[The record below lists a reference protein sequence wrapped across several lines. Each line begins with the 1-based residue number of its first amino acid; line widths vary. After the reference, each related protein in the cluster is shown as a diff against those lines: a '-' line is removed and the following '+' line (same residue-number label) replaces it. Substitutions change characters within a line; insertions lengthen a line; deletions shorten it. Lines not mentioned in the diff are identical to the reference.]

1 MLSRYAP
8 LIDATMTIKHEA
20 TLTHLWMEEAIASG
34 NKNMIDSVYA
44 SLDRSSQYTRTM
56 LEGNQTDKGQLLTV
70 QDTSIRSRL
79 KKLLKRQQRFRELAE
94 MRAAAL
100 RNSTHSFLLHEKFNR
115 TYHQVEHQANQA
127 KQAIQK
133 IMNSQLHR
141 FRTLQSSILGAIL
154 LITIITGWLLYRYI
168 RERKQNLQTITESEE
183 RYRKFFLTSR
193 DAVFI
198 TSPQGEWLDMNDAT
212 VELLGYPDKES
223 LKKTP
228 VTRIYRRPED
238 RKKHLDQIL
247 SSGFTK
253 EYPVDLVNKD
263 QQIIHALI
271 TSIPV
276 YDDQGQVKAFQG
288 TIYDRTYVK
297 QTEEALRRER
307 NKLQQITETS
317 PVSIALMDTEGNI
330 VYANKRAEQ
339 VLDLTKKKQDQT
351 HYDNPRWEITD
362 LDGNLFPREQLPR
375 ERVKKTGSPVY
386 GIECALYKDSTQ
398 TKLLQ
403 INAAP
408 LFDASNQLSG
418 IITTMEDITLRK
430 NNEKRIDHLNTVLDA
445 IRKINQL
452 IIKERDRAV
461 LIQEV
466 CEILTS
472 TRNFTN
478 SWVALLDEENHV
490 HMARESRTR
499 KDFTSFRKQIEKG
512 YRPECMKEVMANKQ
526 VFVPKDSPQC
536 RDCPLAD
543 HYQETRTI
551 SLPLIHGYK
560 LFGILN
566 VTLPQEITKDPKELA
581 LLEEM
586 AHDIGFALYNLELR
600 ETKSRME
607 VSLMESE
614 QKFRTLMENA
624 FDGIYLT
631 RGKHFEYV
639 NQRFC
644 DITGFS
650 ARQLTSPDF
659 DFYLLLTEKSKEIVS
674 QRYKARK
681 RNEDIPHRYEM
692 QLYTQAGELKDVE
705 LSTVSLKSN
714 NEVTVMGI
722 MRDVTQRKMAER
734 ELLKAKEKAEESDR
748 LKSAF
753 LANMS
758 HEIRTPMNGIVGFTK
773 LLKDKDFSKNKQQEF
788 LSIIDSRS
796 QHLLQLINDIVDISK
811 IEAGQL
817 QIHKN
822 SFYLNNLFDELFEI
836 YQGELENKSKAS
848 IRLQVNKAF
857 SNAHS
862 AIYSDQLRLKQII
875 TNLLSNAVKFI
886 ESGTITFGYE
896 PAGSNTLQFFVE
908 DTGPGLSGNN
918 KKLIFN
924 RFRQAEEPPAKGHSG
939 TGLGLSISKNLVEM
953 LGGKIWVESEEG
965 RGARFLFTLPYE
977 PAIEEKPA
985 SNRIY
990 EFQNDYTGVFSGRKI
1005 LLVEDDP
1012 VSRQF
1017 TNEIL
1022 TPTGAVIYNAE
1033 NGEQGLNLFKKHK
1046 KQLSLI
1052 LMDLRLPDINGL
1064 ELTRKIN
1071 KHNESIPII
1080 AQTAYAMAEDSGKS
1094 LQAGCTDYLAKPID
1108 ADKLLTILKRYL
1120 T

>member
-8 LIDATMTIKHEA
+8 LIDATMTIKHET
-20 TLTHLWMEEAIASG
+20 TLAHLWMEEAIASG

-44 SLDRSSQYTRTM
+44 SLDRSSQYTRAV
-56 LEGNQTDKGQLLTV
+56 LEGNQTDKGQLLAV
-70 QDTSIRSRL
+70 QDSSIRSRL

-94 MRAAAL
+94 MRAAVL
-100 RNSTHSFLLHEKFNR
+100 HNPSHTFLLHEKFNR

-168 RERKQNLQTITESEE
+168 RERKQNLKTITESEE

-276 YDDQGQVKAFQG
+276 YDVQGQVKAFQG

-362 LDGNLFPREQLPR
+362 LDGNPFPREQLPR
-375 ERVKKTGSPVY
+375 ERVKKTGNPVY

-418 IITTMEDITLRK
+418 IITTLEDITLRK

-452 IIKERDRAV
+452 IIKETDRAV

-478 SWVALLDEENHV
+478 SWVALLDEESHV
-490 HMARESRTR
+490 YMARESRMK
-499 KDFTSFRKQIEKG
+499 KDFASFRKQIEKG
-512 YRPECMKEVMANKQ
+512 YRPECMKEVMAKKQ
-526 VFVPKDSPQC
+526 AFVPKDTC

-543 HYQETRTI
+543 HYKETRTI

-566 VTLPQEITKDPKELA
+566 VTLPREITNDPQEMA

-600 ETKSRME
+600 ETKANME

-631 RGKHFEYV
+631 RGKHFDYV

-644 DITGFS
+644 YITGFS
-650 ARQLTSPDF
+650 AHQLTSPDF
-659 DFYLLLTEKSKEIVS
+659 DFDLLLTEKSKEIVS
-674 QRYKARK
+674 QRYKARE

-692 QLYTQAGELKDVE
+692 QLYTRAGKVKEVE
-705 LSTVSLKSN
+705 LSTVSLESN

-758 HEIRTPMNGIVGFTK
+758 HEIRTPMNGIIGFTK
-773 LLKDKDFSKNKQQEF
+773 LLKDKDFPKNKQQEF

-817 QIHKN
+817 HIQKN

-836 YQGELENKSKAS
+836 YQGELENKSKAF

-857 SNAHS
+857 SNEHS
-862 AIYSDQLRLKQII
+862 AIHSDQLRLKQII
-875 TNLLSNAVKFI
+875 TNLLSNAVKFT

-908 DTGPGLSGNN
+908 DTGPGISGNN

-924 RFRQAEEPPAKGHSG
+924 RFRQADELPAHSHSG

-977 PAIEEKPA
+977 PTIEEKPA

-990 EFQNDYTGVFSGRKI
+990 EVQNEYSGLFSGHQI

-1012 VSRQF
+1012 GSRQF

-1033 NGEQGLNLFKKHK
+1033 NGEHGLNLFEKHK
-1046 KQLSLI
+1046 KHLSLVV
-1052 LMDLRLPDINGL
+1052 MDLRLPDINGL
-1064 ELTRKIN
+1064 ELTQKFRKQ
-1071 KHNESIPII
+1071 NESIPII
-1080 AQTAYAMAEDSGKS
+1080 AQTAYAMAEDREKS
-1094 LQAGCTDYLAKPID
+1094 LQAGCTDYLSKPLD
-1108 ADKLLTILKRYL
+1108 ANKLLTILKGYL